1 MNKHKD
7 NQHEPDNFQEKSAFN
22 KLMYEKTY
30 TVRGVHDPLSSLQA
44 YKSKIRNDINNY
56 LDEKEGIKWFIGMK
70 VTMHKLDKEG
80 NILEQITP
88 GFTTNPTISSN
99 LMNFELL
106 YDEHH
111 DKIINDFVSFN
122 ANGSGWILKRVYSI
136 SLHMMQYSTGGAIE
150 EDSDDSDDVYVY
162 SSE

>member
-1 MNKHKD
+1 
-7 NQHEPDNFQEKSAFN
+7 
-22 KLMYEKTY
+22 MYEKTY

-136 SLHMMQYSTGGAIE
+136 SLHMMQYSTGGAID
-150 EDSDDSDDVYVY
+150 EDSDDSDDVSVY
-162 SSE
+162 STE